1 MSSDIEA
8 ATGTPTIDMV
18 VTRVFANRPAD
29 SWVPERNF
37 DPAVEGG
44 RARHRRDAVRLSS
57 VARREC
63 APSSKRLA

>member
-8 ATGTPTIDMV
+8 ATGTPTINMV
-18 VTRVFANRPAD
+18 VTRVFANWPAD

-44 RARHRRDAVRLSS
+44 RARHCPDAVRLSS
-57 VARREC
+57 VARR
-63 APSSKRLA
+63 